1 MQSLWRAMALAWLG
15 GLASPALTQD
25 PAAAEQIT
33 EERPMDAALPSGPV
47 AETAPYVASNDMT
60 APSRE

>member
-25 PAAAEQIT
+25 PASVDKIS
-33 EERPMDAALPSGPV
+33 EERPLDATLPSGPV
-47 AETAPYVASNDMT
+47 AEIGTQVAANDGISPY
-60 APSRE
+60 RE